1 MNSSD
6 YIIRNVYLEDALYIY
21 LYIFMYIYM
30 YEDLLYA
37 RKFMIQSEINNTHCS
52 Q

>member
-6 YIIRNVYLEDALYIY
+6 YIIRNVYLEDALYI
-21 LYIFMYIYM
+21 FMYIYM

-37 RKFMIQSEINNTHCS
+37 RKFVIQIEINNTHCS